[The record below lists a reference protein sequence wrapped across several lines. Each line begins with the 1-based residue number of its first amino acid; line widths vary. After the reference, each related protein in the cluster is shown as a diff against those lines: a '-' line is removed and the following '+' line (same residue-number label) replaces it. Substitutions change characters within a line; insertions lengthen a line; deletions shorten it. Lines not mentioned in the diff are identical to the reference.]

1 MKLILKEDVPNLG
14 KAGDLVEVARGYGRN
29 FLVPQGKALDATAH
43 HLRQLEEQKRLI
55 IKKKNKDL
63 EEAQKLAEQVA
74 SLELTLTRKV
84 SDGEK
89 IFGSVTAKDLAEA
102 LAQAQIVLDRKN
114 ILLEDPIRTLG
125 DFEVPVKIHP
135 EVTVRLRVKV
145 SEEK

>member
-29 FLVPQGKALDATAH
+29 FLVPQGKALDATAR
-43 HLRQLEEQKRLI
+43 HLRELEEQKRLI
-55 IKKKNKDL
+55 IKKKTKDQ
-63 EEAQKLAEQVA
+63 EAAQKVAEQIN
-74 SLELTLTRKV
+74 SLELTLSRKV

-114 ILLEDPIRTLG
+114 ILLEEPIRTLG
-125 DFEVPVKIHP
+125 DFEIPLKIHSGI
-135 EVTVRLRVKV
+135 TAQLRLKV

>member
-43 HLRQLEEQKRLI
+43 HLRELEEQKRLI
-55 IKKKNKDL
+55 IKKKTKDL
-63 EEAQKLAEQVA
+63 EAGQKLAEQIT
-74 SLELTLTRKV
+74 SLELTLSRKV

-89 IFGSVTAKDLAEA
+89 IFGSVTSKDLAEA
-102 LAQAQIVLDRKN
+102 LAKSQITLDRKN
-114 ILLEDPIRTLG
+114 ILLEEPIRTLG
-125 DFEVPVKIHP
+125 NFEIPLKIHP
-135 EVTVRLRVKV
+135 GITVQLRLKV

>member
-43 HLRQLEEQKRLI
+43 HLRELEEQKRLI
-55 IKKKNKDL
+55 IKKKTKDL
-63 EEAQKLAEQVA
+63 EAAQKLAEQIT
-74 SLELTLTRKV
+74 SLELTLSRKV

-89 IFGSVTAKDLAEA
+89 ILGSVTSKDVAEA
-102 LAQAQIVLDRKN
+102 LAKAQITLDRKN

-125 DFEVPVKIHP
+125 NFEIPLKIHP
-135 EVTVRLRVKV
+135 GMTVQLRLKV

>member
-43 HLRQLEEQKRLI
+43 HLRELEEQKRLI
-55 IKKKNKDL
+55 IKKKTKDL
-63 EEAQKLAEQVA
+63 EAAQKLAEQIT
-74 SLELTLTRKV
+74 SLELNLSRKV

-89 IFGSVTAKDLAEA
+89 IFGSVTSKDVAEA
-102 LAQAQIVLDRKN
+102 LAKAQITLDRKN

-125 DFEVPVKIHP
+125 NFEIPLKIHP
-135 EVTVRLRVKV
+135 GMTVQLRLKV

>member
-63 EEAQKLAEQVA
+63 ETAQKLGEQIGA
-74 SLELTLTRKV
+74 LEVTLPRKV
-84 SDGEK
+84 SDGDK
-89 IFGSVTAKDLAEA
+89 IFGSVTTKDLAEA
-102 LAQAQIVLDRKN
+102 LAQSQITLDRKN
-114 ILLEDPIRTLG
+114 ILLEEPIRTLG
-125 DFEVPVKIHP
+125 DFEVPLKIHP
-135 EVTVRLRVKV
+135 QVTVQLRLKV

>member
-29 FLVPQGKALDATAH
+29 FLVPQGKALDATAQ
-43 HLRQLEEQKRLI
+43 HLKELEEQKRLI
-55 IKKKNKDL
+55 IKKKTKDL
-63 EEAQKLAEQVA
+63 EAAQKLAEQIA
-74 SLELTLTRKV
+74 SLELTLSRKV

-89 IFGSVTAKDLAEA
+89 IFGSVTSKDLAEA
-102 LAQAQIVLDRKN
+102 LAQARITMDRKN

-125 DFEVPVKIHP
+125 NFEIPLKIHP
-135 EVTVRLRVKV
+135 EITAQLRLKV

>member
-29 FLVPQGKALDATAH
+29 FLVPQGKALEATAH
-43 HLRQLEEQKRLI
+43 HLRELDEQKRLI
-55 IKKKNKDL
+55 IKKKTKNL
-63 EEAQKLAEQVA
+63 EAAQKLAEQIN
-74 SLELTLTRKV
+74 SLELTISRKV

-89 IFGSVTAKDLAEA
+89 IFGSVTSKDLAEA
-102 LAQAQIVLDRKN
+102 LDKAQIALDRKS

-125 DFEVPVKIHP
+125 NFEIPLKIH
-135 EVTVRLRVKV
+135 TDLTALLRLKV

>member
-29 FLVPQGKALDATAH
+29 FLVPQGKALDATAR
-43 HLRQLEEQKRLI
+43 HLRELEEQKRLI
-55 IKKKNKDL
+55 LKKKTKDQ
-63 EEAQKLAEQVA
+63 EAAQQLAEQINA
-74 SLELTLTRKV
+74 LELTLSRKV

-89 IFGSVTAKDLAEA
+89 IYGSVTTKDLDEA
-102 LAQAQIVLDRKN
+102 LVKAQIVLDRKN

-125 DFEVPVKIHP
+125 DFEIPLKIHSGI
-135 EVTVRLRVKV
+135 TARLRLKV